1 MALMSEERP
10 VYHPLSASTSQ
21 VDSVLSSPS
30 SSAWLTDSLRSA
42 LLRDPV
48 DAARDA
54 ELLAQVL
61 GARADA
67 LLSVSMES
75 KGQG

>member
-1 MALMSEERP
+1 MSEERP
-10 VYHPLSASTSQ
+10 VYHPLSDSSTLIVSL
-21 VDSVLSSPS
+21 LSSPS
-30 SSAWLTDSLRSA
+30 SSSWLTDSLRTA

-61 GARADA
+61 GSRVDA
-67 LLSVSMES
+67 LLGAKKTE
-75 KGQG
+75 GQG